1 MALTRGRAY
10 DLAMPVRATLATLA
24 LLCACS
30 ATTVSGTLQ
39 IPAAIPL
46 RTFPHIFV
54 ASGPQLAE
62 IQLSQAL
69 VDHLRDGQRHVQR
82 VERAELEH
90 MRARGAIPLASVV
103 VIVELDQRRINQTRF
118 QTRPETVC
126 GPAGCYTRNRTDAF
140 DVPTLH
146 GRLRVT
152 VHEGPS
158 ARVLQRV
165 SEAVSEEGYGWA
177 RMESRIVQRLLRTI
191 TRMVDARTERVAVQL
206 LRVDVP
212 EVERAIAEIGDGRW
226 RRGRVRLERAART
239 DDVRELDDVV
249 RARVLY
255 NLGIARRFDPVTI
268 RRDPQR
274 HFRSAE
280 ASLQAAIRLDPD
292 PLYDRALRELQA
304 HRQQVSMLHE
314 QREAAEH
321 NYRLR
326 DASTGS
332 GNTDVLPTPPPG
344 YGN

>member
-1 MALTRGRAY
+1 MQAIRHSLVWLTIALAGG
-10 DLAMPVRATLATLA
+10 
-24 LLCACS
+24 CAS
-30 ATTVSGTLQ
+30 TTVRGTLQ

-46 RTFPHIFV
+46 RSFPHVFV

-69 VDHLRDGQRHVQR
+69 VDHLRDGRRRVQR
-82 VERAELEH
+82 VERAELEQ
-90 MRARGAIPLASVV
+90 MRTQGSIPLASVV
-103 VIVELDQRRINQTRF
+103 VILELDTRRVSRTRF

-126 GPAGCYTRNRTDAF
+126 GPAGCYTRNRTDAY
-140 DVPTLH
+140 DVPTMH

-177 RMESRIVQRLLRTI
+177 RMESRIVRRLAQTI
-191 TRMVDARTERVAVQL
+191 TRLVDPRTENVNVVL

-212 EVERAIAEIGDGRW
+212 EVERAIAEIGEGAW
-226 RRGRVRLERAART
+226 RRGRVRLERVARS
-239 DDVRELDDVV
+239 DAVRGLDAET

-255 NLGIARRFDPVTI
+255 DLGIARRFDPLSI
-268 RRDPQR
+268 QRDPQR
-274 HFRSAE
+274 HFRAAE

-292 PLYDRALRELQA
+292 PLYDRALHQLRA
-304 HRQQVSMLHE
+304 HQRQVSMLHE

-321 NYRLR
+321 NFRLR
-326 DASTGS
+326 DENAG
-332 GNTDVLPTPPPG
+332 GLPTPPPG